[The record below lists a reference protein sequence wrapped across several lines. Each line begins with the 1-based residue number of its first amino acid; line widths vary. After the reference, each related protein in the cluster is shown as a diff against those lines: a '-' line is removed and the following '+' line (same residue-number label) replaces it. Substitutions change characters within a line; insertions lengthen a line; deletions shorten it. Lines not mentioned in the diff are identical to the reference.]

1 MNDYILLMHEDATS
15 PVSDDAWGPYF
26 ERLSAAGAFAGGS
39 AIGGG
44 EAVRKHLVPAAVTT
58 QLGGYIRVTAQ
69 SLDAAK
75 ALVVGNPVYEAGG
88 TVEVRHLPKD

>member
-1 MNDYILLMHEDATS
+1 MNDFILLMHNDATS

-44 EAVRKHLVPAAVTT
+44 AAVRKHLVPAAVTT
-58 QLGGYIRVTAQ
+58 QLGGFIRVTAE
-69 SLDAAK
+69 SLEAAK
-75 ALVVGNPVYEAGG
+75 ALVTGNPVYEAGG

>member
-1 MNDYILLMHEDATS
+1 MNDYILFMHEDATS
-15 PVSDDAWGPYF
+15 PVSDDAWEPYF
-26 ERLSAAGAFAGGS
+26 ARLSAAGAFAGGS

-44 EAVRKHLVPAAVTT
+44 EAVRKHLVPAAVTA
-58 QLGGYIRVTAQ
+58 QLGGFIRVTAD
-69 SLDAAK
+69 SLEAAK